1 MFLVEDKPVGLG
13 YGAVLSRFWDALC
26 LSAEWLI
33 ASWGVWLSG
42 SIGSQESRLMA
53 DEGKA

>member
-1 MFLVEDKPVGLG
+1 MEDKSVGLG

-42 SIGSQESRLMA
+42 SIGGQGSRLMA

>member
-1 MFLVEDKPVGLG
+1 MFLVEDKSVGLG

-26 LSAEWLI
+26 LFAEWI
-33 ASWGVWLSG
+33 IVSWGWLSG
-42 SIGSQESRLMA
+42 SIGGQGSRLMA